1 MSTRPD
7 PGAGTCPWFD
17 DQTQPGAPGFRREQ
31 AEERSHMRELAN
43 SPEAKRVEEYFSAL
57 SGEIDLGPGD

>member
-1 MSTRPD
+1 
-7 PGAGTCPWFD
+7 
-17 DQTQPGAPGFRREQ
+17 
-31 AEERSHMRELAN
+31 MRELAN